1 MGKEY
6 RSSRMETFT
15 RVVTKTE
22 NLMAKASTIGVTEVH
37 TRDSSRTDCGTA
49 REYGENPTNPIQI
62 LTTAS
67 FWIKKSK
74 VMEFLYGPMEA
85 SISEILSTMFAKVTV
100 RCIGA
105 TALSTKA
112 SGTMEPRSR
121 KYKIPILTLISIA
134 SHMI

>member
-22 NLMAKASTIGVTEVH
+22 NLMGKASTIGVTEVH
-37 TRDSSRTDCGTA
+37 TRDSSRTDCGTG

-62 LTTAS
+62 HTTVS
-67 FWIKKSK
+67 LWIKKSK
-74 VMEFLYGPMEA
+74 VMEFLYGPTEA
-85 SISEILSTMFAKVTV
+85 SILEISSMMFAKVTV
-100 RCIGA
+100 KCIGA
-105 TALSTKA
+105 MALSTKA
-112 SGTMEPRSR
+112 NGTMGPRSR
-121 KYKIPILTLISIA
+121 KYKTPILTLISIA